1 MENIY
6 LQKISNSIQG
16 NAMKDKKFAM
26 SFIERIK
33 TDPLLLFVFVGLLV
47 IGYIIMASATLHLG
61 AKVYDNALYYPL
73 RQLVHISLGLMA
85 GIIIL
90 KIKMTYWQK
99 ISPWLFIAGL
109 GLLVVILIPGVGVK
123 VNGSVRWLS
132 LGGLRIQVSEIVKLT
147 TVIYMAG
154 YVTKYKESVRNS
166 AHGLVKPLLLFA
178 FSCFLLLKE
187 PDFGSA
193 VVILTIALGMMF
205 ISGARIWQF
214 VILLFAVALLAG
226 LLVYFSPY
234 RMLRVISFLD
244 PWADPLNSGFQLT
257 QALIAFGRGEW
268 LGVGLG
274 SGLQKLFYL
283 PEAHTDFLFSVL
295 SEELGLLGVVTVIIL
310 YSMLVWRT
318 FVIGLKAEKLNQD
331 FLAFVAYGLG
341 IWFGFQ
347 AFINMGVNMGMLPT
361 KGLTLP
367 LMSYGGGSMIVMCA
381 AISLLFRVNSEIS
394 EIQANTPKRKPEW
407 VPGL

>member
-1 MENIY
+1 
-6 LQKISNSIQG
+6 
-16 NAMKDKKFAM
+16 
-26 SFIERIK
+26 
-33 TDPLLLFVFVGLLV
+33 
-47 IGYIIMASATLHLG
+47 
-61 AKVYDNALYYPL
+61 
-73 RQLVHISLGLMA
+73 
-85 GIIIL
+85 
-90 KIKMTYWQK
+90 
-99 ISPWLFIAGL
+99 
-109 GLLVVILIPGVGVK
+109 
-123 VNGSVRWLS
+123 
-132 LGGLRIQVSEIVKLT
+132 
-147 TVIYMAG
+147 
-154 YVTKYKESVRNS
+154 
-166 AHGLVKPLLLFA
+166 
-178 FSCFLLLKE
+178 
-187 PDFGSA
+187 
-193 VVILTIALGMMF
+193 MMF

-244 PWADPLNSGFQLT
+244 PWAAPLNSGFQLT

-295 SEELGLLGVVTVIIL
+295 SEALGLLGVVTVIIL

-394 EIQANTPKRKPEW
+394 EIQANSPKRKPEW
-407 VPGL
+407 VARL